1 MLASLLFF
9 LTMAPQPESAKDP
22 AQESEAAQAPAEE
35 GVASEAEV
43 SVYTYNPFG
52 KRDPFKSYISEKVA
66 NAVDLSNPLLA
77 WDLSR
82 FTLTGVIWGI
92 ANPKAIVRDGNGRG
106 HVISRGTRI
115 GRNKGQVIRIL
126 KAEVVVQEEFRDPLG
141 KLIVSE
147 FALKLARDDQKN
159 EERK

>member
-1 MLASLLFF
+1 
-9 LTMAPQPESAKDP
+9 MAPQQESPRDP
-22 AQESEAAQAPAEE
+22 ALESEAAPSAAGES
-35 GVASEAEV
+35 ASAEAEV

-52 KRDPFKSYISEKVA
+52 KRDPFKSYISEKAVT
-66 NAVDLSNPLLA
+66 AVDSSNPLLA

-92 ANPKAIVRDGNGRG
+92 ANPKAIVRDGGGRG

>member
-1 MLASLLFF
+1 MLASLLFV
-9 LTMAPQPESAKDP
+9 LTMAPQPESVKEP
-22 AQESEAAQAPAEE
+22 AQEADALQAPAED
-35 GVASEAEV
+35 GVSPEAEV

-52 KRDPFKSYISEKVA
+52 KRDPFKSYLSEKVG
-66 NAVDLSNPLLA
+66 NAIDSSNPLLA

-92 ANPKAIVRDGNGRG
+92 ANPKAIVRDGGGRG

-147 FALKLARDDQKN
+147 FALKLAQDGQKN